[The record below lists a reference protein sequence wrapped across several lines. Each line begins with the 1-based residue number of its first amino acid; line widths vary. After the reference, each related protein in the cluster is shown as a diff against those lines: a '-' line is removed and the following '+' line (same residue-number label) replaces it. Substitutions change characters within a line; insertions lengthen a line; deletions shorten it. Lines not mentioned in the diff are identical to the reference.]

1 MWIWTNERF
10 PLCCQVPGIDIDS
23 GLNCVLRIVS
33 SHHLDIVKTFI
44 SCGAK
49 VGWEQILLSTNCRD
63 EELRM
68 KIVQYLLEF
77 YQPSVD
83 DININNN
90 PEVSTQH

>member
-1 MWIWTNERF
+1 M
-10 PLCCQVPGIDIDS
+10 
-23 GLNCVLRIVS
+23 
-33 SHHLDIVKTFI
+33 
-44 SCGAK
+44 
-49 VGWEQILLSTNCRD
+49 LSTNCRD

-90 PEVSTQH
+90 PEVTTQH